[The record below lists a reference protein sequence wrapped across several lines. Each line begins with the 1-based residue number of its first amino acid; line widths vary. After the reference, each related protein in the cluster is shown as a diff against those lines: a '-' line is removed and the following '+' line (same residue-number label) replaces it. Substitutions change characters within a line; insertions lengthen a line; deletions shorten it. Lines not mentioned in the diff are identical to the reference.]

1 MPRIIKIT
9 IYKNTSF
16 VISCF
21 IGTKMLL
28 GQEKLMFLKHV
39 VTIICV
45 GVEKWP

>member
-9 IYKNTSF
+9 IYKNTNC

-28 GQEKLMFLKHV
+28 GQEKPVFLRLPLS
-39 VTIICV
+39 IICV
-45 GVEKWP
+45 CVEKWP